1 MHVIEWNLQQNAF
14 TNVYI
19 KDFTN
24 TFARCMFMR
33 GNPKEFKHA
42 WHEMVEKLGFHGN
55 RWVTKIY
62 MKYKR

>member
-1 MHVIEWNLQQNAF
+1 MHSQICILRTSQTPLQGA
-14 TNVYI
+14 
-19 KDFTN
+19 
-24 TFARCMFMR
+24 CMFMR

-55 RWVTKIY
+55 RWVTKFY